1 MAEARSEFC
10 FLYSTFPDGESAL
23 SAARVL
29 IDTRLAACVN
39 VYPPMTSV
47 YVWEGKREET
57 REVSAFIKI
66 RRDRF
71 DDVVAAL
78 RPLHPYT
85 TPCFLMLPIEAGN
98 PDYLAWAREQTKT
111 I

>member
-10 FLYSTFPDGESAL
+10 FLYSTFPDNESAL

-29 IDTRLAACVN
+29 IDCRLAACVN
-39 VYPPMTSV
+39 IYPPMISI
-47 YVWEGKREET
+47 YHWEGKREEA
-57 REVSAFIKI
+57 REVAMFVKT
-66 RRDRF
+66 RRSQF
-71 DDVVAAL
+71 DDVIHAL

-98 PDYLAWAREQTKT
+98 ADYLAWAREQTKT

>member
-1 MAEARSEFC
+1 MAEARAEFC
-10 FLYSTFPDGESAL
+10 FLYSTFPDNESAL

-29 IDTRLAACVN
+29 IDCRLAACVN
-39 VYPPMTSV
+39 IYPPMTSV
-47 YVWEGKREET
+47 YAWEGKREET
-57 REVSAFIKI
+57 REIAVFIKT
-66 RRDRF
+66 RRERF
-71 DDVVAAL
+71 DDVIAAL